1 MKDKALHG
9 SIQAAIAQFGMLRFF
24 PADEFAKAA
33 VMQLLERMAT
43 DAEQVNWLV
52 RTILE
57 NYDEWP
63 GPRELRAVYCTRFK
77 PADGVE
83 ADLVSGRLAAKIEMR
98 AIEAHEAT
106 KAISEAGAKLLK
118 QLLPGRVQ

>member
-1 MKDKALHG
+1 MKNKALQG

-33 VMQLLERMAT
+33 VMQLLERMAQ

-57 NYDEWP
+57 TYDDWP
-63 GPRELRAVYCTRFK
+63 GPRELRAVFCTRYK

-83 ADLVSGRLAAKIEMR
+83 ADLTAGRLAARIEMR
-98 AIEAHEAT
+98 QIEQHEET
-106 KAISEAGAKLLK
+106 KRLSEPAKRIVRELL
-118 QLLPGRVQ
+118 Q